1 MPEDME
7 LGDDGGE
14 EYVTDFK
21 LHGYGE
27 CSKTTREVDAPL
39 TRNIIG
45 DDEHG
50 NGNAHQRRE

>member
-1 MPEDME
+1 ME

-45 DDEHG
+45 DNEHG

>member
-21 LHGYGE
+21 LHGY
-27 CSKTTREVDAPL
+27 A
-39 TRNIIG
+39 
-45 DDEHG
+45 
-50 NGNAHQRRE
+50 GNAARRLAKLTLH